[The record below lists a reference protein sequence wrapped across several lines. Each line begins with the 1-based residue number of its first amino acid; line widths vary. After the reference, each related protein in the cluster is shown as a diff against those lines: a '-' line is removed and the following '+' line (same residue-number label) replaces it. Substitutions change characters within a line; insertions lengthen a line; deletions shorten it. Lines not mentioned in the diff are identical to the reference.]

1 MLKRIVITGA
11 PGSGKTSLI
20 KSLKLD
26 GYTCID
32 EFSRKILKQG
42 KKNGIQNFFIEK
54 PKVFSLK
61 ILKERKLQLKIYLIF

>member
-32 EFSRKILKQG
+32 EFSRKIFKEG
-42 KKNGIQNFFIEK
+42 INHGIKN
-54 PKVFSLK
+54 
-61 ILKERKLQLKIYLIF
+61 